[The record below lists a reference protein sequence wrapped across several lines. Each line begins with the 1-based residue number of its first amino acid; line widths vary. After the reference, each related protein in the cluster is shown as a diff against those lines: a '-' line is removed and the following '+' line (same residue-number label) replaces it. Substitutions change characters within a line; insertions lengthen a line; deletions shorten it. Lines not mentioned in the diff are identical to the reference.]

1 MAEMVKTRPE
11 GTLVLQTL
19 AMPANTN
26 PYGNVFGGWI
36 MSQMDLGGGIFAKEI
51 AQSRVATVNV
61 SSITFLKPAL
71 VGDVICCY
79 AKYIKTGY
87 TSITI
92 AIEIWVKKVTSMP
105 NADSHVCITEAV
117 FTYVSVDKEFSPRP
131 LRHHYQHLNQE
142 QLEKL
147 IQNTNKES

>member
-1 MAEMVKTRPE
+1 MTKKLKTEPE

-36 MSQMDLGGGIFAKEI
+36 MSQMDVGGGILAKEI

-61 SSITFLKPAL
+61 STMTFHKPAL

-79 AKYIKTGY
+79 AKCIKTGY
-87 TSITI
+87 TSVTI
-92 AIEIWVKKVTSMP
+92 AIEIWVKKVISRP
-105 NADSHVCITEAV
+105 EDDCYVCITEAV
-117 FTYVSVDKEFSPRP
+117 FTYVSIDKNFSPRP
-131 LRHHYQHLNQE
+131 LSHDYQHLNEE
-142 QLEKL
+142 QLEKQRHNL
-147 IQNTNKES
+147 TNKE